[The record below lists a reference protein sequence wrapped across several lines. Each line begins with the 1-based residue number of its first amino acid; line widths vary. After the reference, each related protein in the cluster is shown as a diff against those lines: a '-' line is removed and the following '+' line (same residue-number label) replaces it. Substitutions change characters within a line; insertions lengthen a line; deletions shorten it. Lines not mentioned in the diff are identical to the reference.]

1 MNKKRL
7 MMVAGLVAFS
17 FAMHVQ
23 AAKMVVAI
31 DKFENEANCPDEL
44 FQALRSRITD
54 NIINT
59 RKFDVVERQRMGSV
73 LSEQKNAAS
82 GLTTEESAPEANKI
96 KAAGFVLYGS
106 VLSLGRDGSSVS
118 LVGVSSSKDTVKV
131 ELQLRIANAESG
143 KILSS
148 KTIRATK
155 SQSRMAGDGQR
166 VSGNVEEQAIQDAI
180 REASKKV
187 TDALMDLAFPAKI
200 ITINDA
206 DMLVNLT
213 KEQTEIGAIYEVFAI
228 GKELF
233 DPDTKESLGTAETF
247 VGKIEISRAMPKFSS
262 AIPSGGKEL
271 ASFKPGMI
279 IHRQD
284 EEAIKHEKQKE
295 KEEATK
301 SFESRF

>member
-279 IHRQD
+279 IHRHD
-284 EEAIKHEKQKE
+284 EEAIKHENQKE